1 MFFSEVLA
9 CSLVP
14 KINQVI
20 FFPFFKAWHYAMSF
34 ANVWAV
40 TQIQISI
47 DNPGAKSVALAHL
60 FSELHCSSSAALSV
74 AFQEDSHSG
83 SD

>member
-1 MFFSEVLA
+1 
-9 CSLVP
+9 
-14 KINQVI
+14 
-20 FFPFFKAWHYAMSF
+20 MSF

-60 FSELHCSSSAALSV
+60 FSKLDCSSSAALSV

>member
-1 MFFSEVLA
+1 
-9 CSLVP
+9 
-14 KINQVI
+14 
-20 FFPFFKAWHYAMSF
+20 MSF

-60 FSELHCSSSAALSV
+60 FSELDCSSSAALSV
-74 AFQEDSHSG
+74 AFQEHSHSG